1 MKGNVYEGRGKVT
14 ELEKKNLFPIRVSRI
29 ETLPPTKGEKSGSL
43 GRIPVVLGAK
53 GGTGWELVD
62 LSLPGRDS
70 RVESLSLRFLA
81 LCLLHL
87 GGPTPVAA

>member
-14 ELEKKNLFPIRVSRI
+14 ELEKKNSFPIRVSRI
-29 ETLPPTKGEKSGSL
+29 ETLPPTKEEKSGSL
-43 GRIPVVLGAK
+43 GRIPVVLRAK
-53 GGTGWELVD
+53 GETGWELVD

-87 GGPTPVAA
+87 GGPPPVAA